1 MSCGWITA
9 ASISFPPSLSLFSPL
24 LNLPSTRGEP
34 IPVGQ
39 GRAGEPDYA
48 AVPYGCSQTLY
59 FQRWDRKLKP
69 PRKPSTCGITAVRFI
84 KLELSRSSLLC
95 RSGTVELN
103 TAWCSE
109 NGDRRWQELHENRLF
124 EDFLGHGAVLLHLIF
139 PSNVPLGSVI
149 MHACKRGWWSQTRN
163 ACFKSDIIR
172 QWGIWFPKYKVQTL
186 IFQFLI
192 KFFVIIQP
200 RIWCTNLQND
210 KRVSK
215 HLQGSAPWISI
226 CQRASFYVWVSQ
238 NQTFLTE
245 RRLMW
250 QKLFI

>member
-1 MSCGWITA
+1 MKMWVEEFPPSLTHDPPPLPLLLQVLQHQENFKSPPQLNNSQPALLRRCITLIEPCAGRSGPVQVSAQAPREQSYAGGVRSTVWPRGMSCGWITA

-95 RSGTVELN
+95 
-103 TAWCSE
+103 
-109 NGDRRWQELHENRLF
+109 
-124 EDFLGHGAVLLHLIF
+124 
-139 PSNVPLGSVI
+139 
-149 MHACKRGWWSQTRN
+149 
-163 ACFKSDIIR
+163 
-172 QWGIWFPKYKVQTL
+172 
-186 IFQFLI
+186 
-192 KFFVIIQP
+192 
-200 RIWCTNLQND
+200 
-210 KRVSK
+210 
-215 HLQGSAPWISI
+215 
-226 CQRASFYVWVSQ
+226 
-238 NQTFLTE
+238 
-245 RRLMW
+245 
-250 QKLFI
+250 